1 MFWLKVIL
9 YSMLLS
15 LAGCGGDSAPN
26 NDNSGGSDGGGT
38 EITPPTIPPSSKSIR
53 AADFHLT
60 FDTNTAI
67 DALNVNFSTFVS
79 SMENKSLSI
88 TEIVA
93 LNKDVHCKIL
103 SFDPKR
109 LQFAISPK
117 TAKTCVYRY
126 TVTDGNASTEGMGR
140 VTFSASQSN
149 KTQKASSGV
158 YTLSTV
164 LPSVSKSTTLGETL
178 TFSLADELST
188 ELTLMTHPLF
198 SEAIA
203 AYGTGVPIITES
215 GDVTYEA
222 VATGSSLSYFYILDD
237 QNTPD
242 DKSDDIIYNG
252 TLIIDISGTTNN
264 PPSASD
270 ATYSTL
276 IPAGNEIEIDI
287 TNFEGSSL
295 IEDADGDSLQLI
307 AAYTENAFIELSD
320 TLDVN
325 NTKFKFKSDTFGEK
339 KINYVIYD
347 HNKDGVASGELTL
360 NVGHTLGGKVVF
372 TQYGLGKLFDGNVLG
387 VYSTAPGAVSF
398 YKETIEPYITSKG
411 LTVRDI
417 YPANNWAL
425 ALHLS
430 DNSLLIFSLIGTN
443 SEYTDRYWK
452 VFPDFKAF
460 TTAPIYNSYR
470 LGLPAATSTTTVV
483 VRSDGTLEGF
493 SSPNTQHTSEFYRT
507 IEEAIN
513 AIPGEYSSVMM
524 LGSLNFVAQ
533 KKDGSVTI
541 QVWNAS
547 ENKYDQYSTK
557 PSVDAIITTTRQV
570 NNNTIVAQNSIGE
583 LVKLTDTPNE
593 VIDYL
598 ITNRISIKKI
608 LISPHTTAILTNK
621 SDLFSGFNRLYVID
635 TYKNK
640 YQYVDDEIIN
650 IKLGGSF
657 AAYQTASGKL
667 DGLSYEH
674 KIAINSTSPLTD
686 ITVNFDLLTDEQKND
701 VAYYTTSS
709 DALAIIRASDSK
721 VAIVDFT
728 GYTNTTLSAKSII
741 SEYTIGSGTY
751 ANKSPFYIGRNTFLL
766 EKTDG
771 AWDFVQGVKV
781 DGFIVSKPNFP
792 TLSEFPVL
800 IRSNQLLLFS
810 NNGSIKAEGSTTANF
825 YPIDKFVD
833 NGFLFPIADID
844 NDGLSNIEERDSCDI
859 TESSQE
865 SLKYGDFT
873 CLNAALDDSDA
884 DLVSDSFE
892 RMYQAPAQGNSL
904 SPTSYLDETYIDD
917 GKANIWD
924 TYRDIDKNGII
935 DSLE

>member
-1 MFWLKVIL
+1 
-9 YSMLLS
+9 
-15 LAGCGGDSAPN
+15 DSAPN
-26 NDNSGGSDGGGT
+26 NDNSGGLNGGDI
-38 EITPPTIPPSSKSIR
+38 EITPPTVSPSSKSIR
-53 AADFHLT
+53 TADFHLT

-88 TEIVA
+88 TEIAA
-93 LNKDVHCKIL
+93 LSKDAHCQIL
-103 SFDPKR
+103 SSDPKR
-109 LQFAISPK
+109 LQFAVSPK

-126 TVTDGNASTEGMGR
+126 TVTDGIASTEGMGR

-149 KTQKASSGV
+149 RTQKASSGIS
-158 YTLSTV
+158 TLSTV

-178 TFSLADELST
+178 TFSLADEFST

-215 GDVTYEA
+215 GDVTYDA
-222 VATGSSLSYFYILDD
+222 VATGSSLAYFHILDD

-252 TLIIDISGTTNN
+252 TLIIDVSGTTNN

-287 TNFEGSSL
+287 TDFEGSSL
-295 IEDADGDSLQLI
+295 IDDADGDSLQLV
-307 AAYTENAFIELSD
+307 AAYTTNAFVELSD
-320 TLDVN
+320 SLDVN
-325 NTKFKFKSDTFGEK
+325 NTKFKFKSDSFGEK
-339 KINYVIYD
+339 KVNYVIYD
-347 HNKDGVASGELTL
+347 HNKDGVTSGELTL
-360 NVGHTLGGKVVF
+360 NVGHTLGGKVIF
-372 TQYGLGKLFDGNVLG
+372 TQYGFGKLFDGNELG
-387 VYSTAPGAVSF
+387 VYSTATGAVSF
-398 YKETIEPYITSKG
+398 YKETIAPYITSKG
-411 LTVRDI
+411 LTVNDI

-452 VFPDFKAF
+452 VFPDFKSF
-460 TTAPIYNSYR
+460 TTAPVYNSNR
-470 LGLPAATSTTTVV
+470 LGSPAATTTVV
-483 VRSDGTLEGF
+483 VRGDGTLEGF
-493 SSPNTQHTSEFYRT
+493 SSPNTRHTSEFYRK

-513 AIPGEYSSVMM
+513 AISGEYSSVMM
-524 LGSLNFVAQ
+524 IGSYNFVAQ
-533 KKDGSVTI
+533 KEDNSVLVF
-541 QVWNAS
+541 VWNGS
-547 ENKYDQYSTK
+547 KQEYEQYSIE
-557 PSVDAIITTTRQV
+557 PSSGAILSTTTQIDD
-570 NNNTIVAQNSIGE
+570 NTIVVQNSMGE
-583 LVKLTDTPNE
+583 LIKLTEAPNE

-598 ITNRISIKKI
+598 ITNEISIKKVF
-608 LISPHTTAILTNK
+608 TTSSITVILTDK
-621 SDLFSGFNRLYVID
+621 SDLFSGLNRLYVINSG
-635 TYKNK
+635 TNK
-640 YQYVDDEIIN
+640 YQVVDDDIIN
-650 IKLGGSF
+650 VKIGGSF

-667 DGLSYEH
+667 DGLSYER

-721 VAIVDFT
+721 LAIVDFT

-741 SEYTIGSGTY
+741 SEYTIGKGEY
-751 ANKSPFYIGRNTFLL
+751 AEESPYYIGRNTFLL

-781 DGFIVSKPNFP
+781 DGFIMGKPDVP

-800 IRSNQLLLFS
+800 ISGNQLLLFS

-825 YPIDKFVD
+825 YPIDKFID

-844 NDGLSNIEERDSCDI
+844 NDGLSNIEEHDSCDI
-859 TESSQE
+859 TESSQD

-873 CLNAALDDSDA
+873 CLNAALNDSDA

-892 RMYQAPAQGNSL
+892 IMHQAPAQGNSL
-904 SPTSYLDETYIDD
+904 SPTSFLDETYIDD
-917 GKANIWD
+917 GKANIQD

>member
-9 YSMLLS
+9 YSMLLA

-26 NDNSGGSDGGGT
+26 NDNSGGSGGGDT
-38 EITPPTIPPSSKSIR
+38 EVTPPTIPPSSKSIR

-60 FDTNTAI
+60 FDINTGI

-88 TEIVA
+88 TEIAA
-93 LNKDVHCKIL
+93 LSKDAHCQIL
-103 SFDPKR
+103 SSDPKR
-109 LQFAISPK
+109 LQFAVSPK

-126 TVTDGNASTEGMGR
+126 TVTDGIASTEGMGR

-149 KTQKASSGV
+149 RTQKASSGIS
-158 YTLSTV
+158 TLSTV

-178 TFSLADELST
+178 TFSLADEFST

-215 GDVTYEA
+215 GDVTYDA
-222 VATGSSLSYFYILDD
+222 VATGSSLAYFHILDD

-252 TLIIDISGTTNN
+252 TLIIDVSGTTNN

-287 TNFEGSSL
+287 TDFEGSSL
-295 IEDADGDSLQLI
+295 IDDVDGDSLQLV
-307 AAYTENAFIELSD
+307 AAYTTNAFIELSD

-360 NVGHTLGGKVVF
+360 NVGHTLGGKVIF

-452 VFPDFKAF
+452 VFPDFKSF
-460 TTAPIYNSYR
+460 TTAPVYNSKR
-470 LGLPAATSTTTVV
+470 LGLPATTTTVV
-483 VRSDGTLEGF
+483 VRGDGTLEGF
-493 SSPNTQHTSEFYRT
+493 SSPNTRHTSEFYRK

-513 AIPGEYSSVMM
+513 AISGEYSSVMM
-524 LGSLNFVAQ
+524 IGSYNFVAQ
-533 KKDGSVTI
+533 KEDNSVI
-541 QVWNAS
+541 VFVWNGS
-547 ENKYDQYSTK
+547 KQEYEQYSVK
-557 PSVDAIITTTRQV
+557 PSSGAILSTTSQIDD
-570 NNNTIVAQNSIGE
+570 NTIVAQNSMGE
-583 LVKLTDTPNE
+583 LIKLTDTPNE

-608 LISPHTTAILTNK
+608 LASHHTTAILTNK

-635 TYKNK
+635 NYKNK

-741 SEYTIGSGTY
+741 SEYTIGAGTY
-751 ANKSPFYIGRNTFLL
+751 ANENPSYIGRNTFLL

-781 DGFIVSKPNFP
+781 DGFIMGKPNFP
-792 TLSEFPVL
+792 TLSESPVL

-810 NNGSIKAEGSTTANF
+810 NNGSIKAKGSTTANF
-825 YPIDKFVD
+825 YPIDKFID

-844 NDGLSNIEERDSCDI
+844 NDGLSNIEERESCDI
-859 TESSQE
+859 TESSPD
-865 SLKYGDFT
+865 SLKYEDFT

-892 RMYQAPAQGNSL
+892 RMHQAPTQGNSL

-917 GKANIWD
+917 GKANIRD

-935 DSLE
+935 DFLE